1 MEAAFP
7 GRVIII
13 RAARAWTAAWDAPR
27 CARIIIVGDRIV
39 SVESFAALDNGAAA
53 RAGGDGGAISA
64 EVGVG
69 AIPPGSLELSIGS
82 SATLLP
88 GLELLVRAD
97 AGPLVARI
105 AREIVANYR
114 AG

>member
-1 MEAAFP
+1 M
-7 GRVIII
+7 
-13 RAARAWTAAWDAPR
+13 
-27 CARIIIVGDRIV
+27 
-39 SVESFAALDNGAAA
+39 
-53 RAGGDGGAISA
+53 AG
-64 EVGVG
+64 
-69 AIPPGSLELSIGS
+69 PPGTSQDALATEAPSPTLGDMALERWER
-82 SATLLP
+82 ATLMP

>member
-1 MEAAFP
+1 MATEAP
-7 GRVIII
+7 SP
-13 RAARAWTAAWDAPR
+13 TL
-27 CARIIIVGDRIV
+27 GDM
-39 SVESFAALDNGAAA
+39 ALERWERG
-53 RAGGDGGAISA
+53 
-64 EVGVG
+64 
-69 AIPPGSLELSIGS
+69 
-82 SATLLP
+82 TLLP